1 MLLARSA
8 LAQSVSSTTDPTP
21 PAASQR
27 ATRVLAGTVR
37 DEVAAPVLNARV
49 SLVGTALVTYTNS
62 AGRFRF
68 SAVPVGVYALRIAR
82 LGHAQQVE
90 ENVRVAESDSTMI
103 DVQLRTS
110 AIPLSQLT
118 ITPGSFTL
126 LDAGSSSRFSLSREA
141 LLTAPQLAEDVF
153 RSLNRLPGLSGSD
166 FSAKI
171 RIRNGGVDEQL
182 VTLDGLELIEPF
194 HLKDFDGALS
204 ILDGESIGRVSVTT
218 GGFTAASG
226 NRLTGLLD
234 LQSATPSSERSHT
247 AVGLSVSNM
256 RVRTEGSFGGGR
268 GSWLA
273 SARRGYLDLL
283 FKLLRETDPPDPR
296 YSDLFGKVQYALTS
310 AHTLSFE
317 GLLATDRMKFIDGGS
332 SITSSYDNRYVWS
345 TLTSQLGRRVRATTL
360 LSLSSLT
367 WRRDGVD
374 QDQILGNRY
383 DRVKLVDRRSLR
395 ALSFK
400 QDWSADL
407 SPSMS
412 LLFGGELRGESA
424 DYAYTRE
431 QRERAVISRTIFV
444 IDSTII
450 HAALTPSGSRTSA
463 YLSLRARPATSITA
477 EVGGR
482 VDRHA
487 WTGQTTVAPRTNVA
501 WMVASGT
508 TVRAAWGLYYQ
519 AHTLQDLSVV
529 DGDTAFARAERAE
542 HRVLG
547 IEQELGRGW
556 SARAEA
562 YQRIIASP
570 RARYFNVDGSLDALP
585 EGASDRVR
593 FAPNSAKVHGLELL
607 AQYDAGGHVRAG
619 ASLVLS
625 RATAMTADRESP
637 RPFDEPVA
645 ATMDFAYRGTRG
657 WTFAAAWTAHSG
669 WPTSAPS
676 FKIDTVSPGRFTA
689 LRLPSSPYYG
699 ERLAMYQRVDLRA
712 TRTVQT
718 THGRLNVWADIFNL
732 LDHRNQRGY
741 EYSFA
746 LTTPTNV
753 RVTPRRQDFLGI
765 LPSLGIGWE
774 F

>member
-1 MLLARSA
+1 M
-8 LAQSVSSTTDPTP
+8 
-21 PAASQR
+21 
-27 ATRVLAGTVR
+27 
-37 DEVAAPVLNARV
+37 LNARV

-103 DVQLRTS
+103 DVQLRTR

-256 RVRTEGSFGGGR
+256 RVRTEGSFDGGR

-317 GLLATDRMKFIDGGS
+317 GLLD
-332 SITSSYDNRYVWS
+332 
-345 TLTSQLGRRVRATTL
+345 
-360 LSLSSLT
+360 
-367 WRRDGVD
+367 
-374 QDQILGNRY
+374 
-383 DRVKLVDRRSLR
+383 
-395 ALSFK
+395 
-400 QDWSADL
+400 
-407 SPSMS
+407 
-412 LLFGGELRGESA
+412 
-424 DYAYTRE
+424 
-431 QRERAVISRTIFV
+431 
-444 IDSTII
+444 
-450 HAALTPSGSRTSA
+450 
-463 YLSLRARPATSITA
+463 
-477 EVGGR
+477 
-482 VDRHA
+482 
-487 WTGQTTVAPRTNVA
+487 
-501 WMVASGT
+501 
-508 TVRAAWGLYYQ
+508 
-519 AHTLQDLSVV
+519 
-529 DGDTAFARAERAE
+529 
-542 HRVLG
+542 
-547 IEQELGRGW
+547 
-556 SARAEA
+556 
-562 YQRIIASP
+562 
-570 RARYFNVDGSLDALP
+570 
-585 EGASDRVR
+585 
-593 FAPNSAKVHGLELL
+593 
-607 AQYDAGGHVRAG
+607 
-619 ASLVLS
+619 
-625 RATAMTADRESP
+625 
-637 RPFDEPVA
+637 
-645 ATMDFAYRGTRG
+645 
-657 WTFAAAWTAHSG
+657 
-669 WPTSAPS
+669 
-676 FKIDTVSPGRFTA
+676 
-689 LRLPSSPYYG
+689 
-699 ERLAMYQRVDLRA
+699 
-712 TRTVQT
+712 
-718 THGRLNVWADIFNL
+718 
-732 LDHRNQRGY
+732 
-741 EYSFA
+741 
-746 LTTPTNV
+746 
-753 RVTPRRQDFLGI
+753 
-765 LPSLGIGWE
+765 
-774 F
+774 